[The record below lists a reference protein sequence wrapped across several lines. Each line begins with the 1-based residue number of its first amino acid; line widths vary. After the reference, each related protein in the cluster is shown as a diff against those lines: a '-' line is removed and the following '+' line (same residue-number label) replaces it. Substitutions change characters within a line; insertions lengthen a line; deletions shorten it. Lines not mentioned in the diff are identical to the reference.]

1 MSKAAKQI
9 IPYAELLDKVQ
20 GLLLC
25 YPEECGNI
33 HIDALQVYKEQTDGA
48 NWHIKFFRRS
58 GDDNDLSEC
67 KQKILED
74 IRLLRA
80 SYDVAADG

>member
-1 MSKAAKQI
+1 MSIATKQT
-9 IPYAELLDKVQ
+9 IPYAELLDIVQ
-20 GLLLC
+20 GLLLS
-25 YPEECGNI
+25 YPEECRNI
-33 HIDALQVYKEQTDGA
+33 HIDALQVYVEQTDGA
-48 NWHIKFFRRS
+48 NWHIKSFRRS
-58 GDDNDLSEC
+58 GDDNDLPEC